1 MTVIIGL
8 TGSIGMGKTT
18 ASNMFHRLG
27 LPICDSD
34 LLVHGMLAKGGTA
47 VLPVAAE
54 FDGVVRDGAV
64 DRAALG
70 QKVFSD
76 KVALK
81 RLEQIIH
88 PLVRLKQ
95 VEFIKMCRR
104 QNRVAGILDVPLLY
118 EVKTDQI
125 CDFTVVVSAPKF
137 IQKQRVMAR
146 PGMTLNRFEET
157 LDRQMPDIEKQ
168 KRADFVVPT
177 GLNKRHTLNHLCKI
191 IRTLQN
197 PRNLK

>member
-104 QNRVAGILDVPLLY
+104 QNRVAGVLDVPLLY

>member
-18 ASNMFHRLG
+18 ASSMLHRLG

-34 LLVHGMLAKGGTA
+34 LLVHRLLGRGGAA
-47 VLPVAAE
+47 VLSVGAV
-54 FDGVVRDGAV
+54 FDGVIKNGVV

-70 QKVFSD
+70 KRVFSD
-76 KVALK
+76 AGALK
-81 RLEQIIH
+81 KLEEIIH

-95 VEFIKMCRR
+95 VQFIKMCRR
-104 QNRVAGILDVPLLY
+104 QNRVAGVLDVPLLY

-125 CDFTVVVSAPKF
+125 CDYTVVVSAPEF

-146 PGMTLNRFEET
+146 PGMTPARFTET
-157 LDRQMPDIEKQ
+157 LDRQMTDREKQ
-168 KRADFVVPT
+168 KRADFVIPT
-177 GLNKRHTLNHLCKI
+177 GLNKRHTLNQLCKI

-197 PRNLK
+197 PRKLI

>member
-146 PGMTLNRFEET
+146 PGMTANRFEET

>member
-18 ASNMFHRLG
+18 ASLMLRRLG

-34 LLVHGMLAKGGTA
+34 LLVHRMLARDGEA
-47 VLPVAAE
+47 VSLVGAE
-54 FDGVVRDGAV
+54 FEGVVINDAV

-70 QKVFSD
+70 KKVFGD
-76 KVALK
+76 TEELK
-81 RLEQIIH
+81 RLEKIIH

-95 VEFIKMCRR
+95 IQFIKTCRR
-104 QNRVAGILDVPLLY
+104 QNRIAGILDVPLLY
-118 EVKTDQI
+118 EVNTDQI
-125 CDFTVVVSAPKF
+125 CDFTIVVSAPEF

-146 PGMTLNRFEET
+146 AGMTAARLSKT
-157 LDRQMPDIEKQ
+157 LARQMPDIEKQ

-177 GLNKRHTLNHLCKI
+177 GLNKRHTLNRLYKI
-191 IRTLQN
+191 IRSFQN
-197 PRNLK
+197 PRNFM

>member
-18 ASNMFHRLG
+18 ASNMLHRLG

-64 DRAALG
+64 DRVALG

-118 EVKTDQI
+118 EVKTDRI

-146 PGMTLNRFEET
+146 PGMTPNRFEET

>member
-70 QKVFSD
+70 QKVFND

-146 PGMTLNRFEET
+146 PGMTPNRFEET

>member
-146 PGMTLNRFEET
+146 PGMTANRFEET

-191 IRTLQN
+191 IRALQN

>member
-64 DRAALG
+64 DRVVLG

-104 QNRVAGILDVPLLY
+104 QNRVAGILDVPLLF

-146 PGMTLNRFEET
+146 PGMTPNRFEET

-191 IRTLQN
+191 IRNLQN
-197 PRNLK
+197 PRNLM

>member
-64 DRAALG
+64 DRVALG

-118 EVKTDQI
+118 EVKTDRI
-125 CDFTVVVSAPKF
+125 CDFTVVVTAPKF

-146 PGMTLNRFEET
+146 PGMTPNRFEET

>member
-18 ASNMFHRLG
+18 ASNMLHGLG

-34 LLVHGMLAKGGTA
+34 FLVHGLLAKGGEA
-47 VLPVAAE
+47 VSSVAAV
-54 FDGVVRDGAV
+54 FDDVVKNEAV
-64 DRAALG
+64 DRGALG
-70 QKVFSD
+70 KRVFSNRG
-76 KVALK
+76 ALK
-81 RLEQIIH
+81 QLEEIIH
-88 PLVRLKQ
+88 PLVRVRQ
-95 VEFIKMCRR
+95 AQFIKMCRSQKR
-104 QNRVAGILDVPLLY
+104 LAGVLDVPLLF

-125 CDFTVVVSAPKF
+125 CDFTVVVSAPEF

-146 PGMTLNRFEET
+146 PGMTQARLRET
-157 LDRQMPDIEKQ
+157 LARQMPDIEKR

-177 GLNKRHTLNHLCKI
+177 GLNKRHTLNHLCRI

-197 PRNLK
+197 SRGHM